1 MAGIKVTDIAYG
13 RMRAPDLDEA
23 EAFLTAFG
31 MVRSDRTGDALYMR
45 GTDSAHHLYVAELGA
60 PRFVGCAFYAAS
72 EEDLHK
78 IARADGASAVESID
92 EPGGGKRVRL
102 CDPMGYQIEIV
113 YGIQRPPPL
122 RLSRQLLNYG
132 AERYR
137 RAGELM
143 RLAKGPAHVKR
154 MGHMVLMS
162 TDLRKTVQWYRDTLG
177 FLCSDDVYAEREDN
191 LVGSFNRCDRGD
203 EYVDHHVFFCIQGK
217 KQGLNHLSFEV
228 EDIDDVMLGHE
239 HLKQQGYRHAW
250 GIGRHRLGSQVYDYW
265 YDAWGRCH
273 EHWTDTDVLNA
284 RAKPN
289 LARAMIDTASQWGEQ
304 APQEFRENAT
314 P

>member
-1 MAGIKVTDIAYG
+1 MGGIKVSDIAFG
-13 RMRAPDLDEA
+13 RMRAPDLDRA
-23 EAFLTAFG
+23 EQFLTDFG
-31 MVRSDRTGDALYMR
+31 LVRSDRTRTALYMR
-45 GTDSAHHLYVAELGA
+45 GTDPAHHLYVAELGEPA
-60 PRFVGCAFYAAS
+60 LVGCGFYARS
-72 EEDLHK
+72 EADLHE

-102 CDPMGYQIEIV
+102 RDPLGYQIEIV
-113 YGIQRPPPL
+113 HGIEQPAALPL
-122 RLSRQLLNYG
+122 KRQKLNYG
-132 AERYR
+132 SERLR

-143 RLAKGPAHVKR
+143 RLDKGPAHVR
-154 MGHMVLMS
+154 RIGHMVLMS
-162 TDLRKTVQWYRDTLG
+162 TDLPKTVRWYRSMLG

-217 KQGLNHLSFEV
+217 KVGLNHLSFEV

-239 HLKQQGYRHAW
+239 HLKQKGYRHAW

-265 YDAWGRCH
+265 YDPWGRGH
-273 EHWTDTDVLNA
+273 EHWTDTDLLNA
-284 RAKPN
+284 AAPPQ
-289 LARAMIDTASQWGEQ
+289 LARAMIDTASQWGEG
-304 APQEFRENAT
+304 APQEFREHAT